1 MKKLLLVLILL
12 SAISSNAQE
21 ESWLDFRLKGG
32 FLLAHRSIMGHLA
45 NEHALAGELSY
56 IRRGSGEKAWH
67 EAFHNPTYGG
77 TLFFGSTGNRELM
90 GYYTGLYSFM
100 SVPFV
105 RYKGYTFSG
114 KMGAGIGYG
123 SKVYDPS
130 DSLLILSMAVST
142 HFSVQVVL
150 GVESRFEFGN
160 HSVSLGMDMTHF
172 SNGATKVPNLGLN
185 LPFVSLGYGYKIKE
199 SKIDSAFQVKPF
211 EKQWQLGAVGI
222 LSMKEVHPTNGKK
235 YPVYGFNLVG
245 RRMFKP
251 AVGMEVSF
259 DFISKQAIF
268 GYQTAVPK
276 TQAEIIQL
284 GVFCGYLLPMDK
296 LHVVVGMGYY
306 VKDKFQPEDFLYHRV
321 GMRYVFNN
329 GVNINLV
336 LKSHWARA
344 DYVEY
349 GIGYTFKR

>member
-1 MKKLLLVLILL
+1 MKNLVF
-12 SAISSNAQE
+12 ISFFLVTLTGYSQE
-21 ESWLDFRLKGG
+21 QTWIDLRLKGG
-32 FLLAHRSIMGHLA
+32 FLMAHRSIMGHLA
-45 NEHALAGELSY
+45 NEHAIAGELSY
-56 IRRGSGEKAWH
+56 IRRGSGEKPWH
-67 EAFHNPTYGG
+67 EAYHNPTYGG

-90 GYYTGLYSFM
+90 GYYTGGYAFM
-100 SVPFV
+100 SVPFF
-105 RYKGYTFSG
+105 RFKGYTFSG

-123 SKVYDPS
+123 SKVYDPT

-142 HFSVQVVL
+142 HFNAQVVL

-160 HSVSLGMDMTHF
+160 HSLSLGLDMTHF

-185 LPFVSLGYGYKIKE
+185 LPFVSLGYGYKVKE
-199 SKIDSAFQVKPF
+199 RNLDSVFHHDSYK
-211 EKQWQLGAVGI
+211 KQWQFGAIGI
-222 LSMKEVHPTNGKK
+222 LSMKEVHPTNGRK
-235 YPVYGFNLVG
+235 YPVYGFNVVG
-245 RRMFKP
+245 RRLFKP
-251 AVGMEVSF
+251 AVGMEISF
-259 DFISKQAIF
+259 DFISKQAIL
-268 GYQTAVPK
+268 GYQTSVPK

-306 VKDKFQPEDFLYHRV
+306 VKDKFQPEDAMYHRV
-321 GMRYVFNN
+321 GLRYVLDN
-329 GVNINLV
+329 GINLNLV